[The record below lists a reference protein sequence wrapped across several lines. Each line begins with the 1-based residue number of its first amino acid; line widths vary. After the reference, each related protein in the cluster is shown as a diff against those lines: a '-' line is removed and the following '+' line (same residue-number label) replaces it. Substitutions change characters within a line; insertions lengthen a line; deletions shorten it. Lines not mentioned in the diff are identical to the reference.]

1 MNCLRFDDRTN
12 PCKLSIKAY
21 GPIDGGWKMRPVL
34 DGTPKTIVA
43 SVIQCNHR
51 EAFFPIRSL
60 RSSISDILMVIAP
73 DPLRII
79 PVSVIS
85 NWNDMLEK
93 SFDMT
98 DDFIDSAILL
108 ANSTGLELHLL
119 TLMISDGLPK
129 NNGRNSTYTPRGFL
143 TLECSEALNG
153 CPVAIKAR
161 EETDGW
167 YMRPWRER
175 GKGDLKGA
183 VSYTTCKHG
192 ELFLHFLNSSRRN

>member
-1 MNCLRFDDRTN
+1 M
-12 PCKLSIKAY
+12 
-21 GPIDGGWKMRPVL
+21 
-34 DGTPKTIVA
+34 
-43 SVIQCNHR
+43 
-51 EAFFPIRSL
+51 
-60 RSSISDILMVIAP
+60 
-73 DPLRII
+73 
-79 PVSVIS
+79 PVSIIS
-85 NWNDMLEK
+85 NWNDLLEK
-93 SFDMT
+93 PFDMA

-108 ANSTGLELHLL
+108 ANSIGLELHLL

-129 NNGRNSTYTPRGFL
+129 SNGRNSIYTPRGFL

-183 VSYTTCKHG
+183 VSFTTCKHS
-192 ELFLHFLNSSRRN
+192 EHFFFLLPRRFEGISIPILY